1 MIVIISDG
9 GGWLQFKNTRLGLSL
24 RSGTL
29 AMQVNDHDYNDHDD
43 DNDQNGDDYDGR
55 GDNSNE
61 H

>member
-9 GGWLQFKNTRLGLSL
+9 RGRLQFKNTRLGLSL

-29 AMQVNDHDYNDHDD
+29 AMQVNDHDN
-43 DNDQNGDDYDGR
+43 DNDQNGDGYDGR
-55 GDNSNE
+55 GDDSND